1 MVLVDIDFTPA
12 GPDSVAQTD
21 QTGAHLR
28 DHARVLG
35 AFFNEL
41 IRQGF
46 GREEAFDLVQERQ
59 RFDLYGKDDEE

>member
-1 MVLVDIDFTPA
+1 MDLEWTPA
-12 GPDSVAQTD
+12 EPDSVAQAD

-35 AFFNEL
+35 AYFQEL
-41 IRQGF
+41 IKQGF

-59 RFDLYGKDDEE
+59 RFDLYGKDDDE